1 MGQFDTTLDAKDRS
15 QGQEAY
21 LRIVD
26 EIRAGDL
33 HPGDRLTETELA
45 QRFGISRTPVREAIR
60 QLESDGLV
68 IHTPRVGTTIRILSH
83 AEVAE
88 LYEMRTVLEATAAR
102 FAARA
107 ASAME
112 LENLDA
118 IHREM
123 LSETDPIALATLNT
137 QFHSALLDA
146 ARNRFLL
153 KAMGAINTTFLILGR
168 TTLEESDR
176 AAEANLEHAKIL
188 EALKARDE
196 RAAEAAMAA
205 HISAALRAR
214 LKQFRAEARAV
225 ERHICD

>member
-1 MGQFDTTLDAKDRS
+1 MNQFDTALGAKDRS

-33 HPGDRLTETELA
+33 RPGDRLTETDLA
-45 QRFGISRTPVREAIR
+45 DRLGISRTPVREAIR

-68 IHTPRVGTTIRILSH
+68 THTPRVGTTIRVLSH

-88 LYEMRTVLEATAAR
+88 LYEMRMVLEATAAR

-112 LENLDA
+112 LENLEA

-123 LSETDPIALATLNT
+123 LAEADPVALASLNT
-137 QFHSALLDA
+137 QFHGALLDA

-153 KAMGAINTTFLILGR
+153 KSMGAINTTFLILGR

-176 AAEANLEHAKIL
+176 AAEANVEHARIL
-188 EALKARDE
+188 EALTARDGS
-196 RAAEAAMAA
+196 AAESAMTA
-205 HISAALRAR
+205 HISAAHRAR
-214 LKQFRAEARAV
+214 LKQFRAEARDMG
-225 ERHICD
+225 RPDGG